1 MKNTLKLTLTLG
13 ALVLALVLAS
23 CQSLLDPPAA
33 PGTSAEESTVKA
45 EVTVEPAETNQ
56 PADTAEPDETAAP
69 ADTDELG
76 ETASPT
82 ETAEPE
88 TTEPETTEP
97 ELSIPKQPLSALV
110 ANGKAVFK
118 GHDPNTQ
125 VYSNTMGDYR
135 VHLGIDVATDL
146 NAEVYALYDG
156 TVTNI
161 WEDNLM
167 GHCLALDHG
176 NGLVSIYKNLS
187 GSYPANVAE
196 GATVQAGQAVGY
208 VGESALMEM
217 ADEPHLHFEMALND
231 LSVNP
236 ADYLEGIQAP
246 TPDEPETDKPTPENP
261 EINFPRKPLS
271 ALVANGKAIFKGH
284 DPNTQVYSNTMGDY
298 RIHLGIDVATDMN
311 AEVYAL
317 YDGTVEKI
325 WADAMMG
332 HCLAINHGNG
342 LMSFYKNLSGSYPAG
357 VEVGAT
363 VTAGQ
368 AVGYVGD
375 SAMIEIADEPHL
387 HFEMTLDGLTVNPA
401 NYLEGIQASTP
412 DEPETNGPEND
423 NPELNLP
430 KQPLS
435 ALVANGTTVF
445 KKHDPNT
452 QVYSNTMGDY
462 RVHLGIDVTAD
473 LNAEVYTLYDGT
485 VENIWEDIM
494 EGYCLAINH
503 GNGFISIYKNLS
515 GSYPAGVEV
524 GATVTAGQAVGY
536 VGDSAMIE
544 IADEPHL
551 HFEMTLNGDTVNP
564 LDYLNE

>member
-1 MKNTLKLTLTLG
+1 M
-13 ALVLALVLAS
+13 
-23 CQSLLDPPAA
+23 
-33 PGTSAEESTVKA
+33 
-45 EVTVEPAETNQ
+45 
-56 PADTAEPDETAAP
+56 
-69 ADTDELG
+69 
-76 ETASPT
+76 
-82 ETAEPE
+82 
-88 TTEPETTEP
+88 
-97 ELSIPKQPLSALV
+97 
-110 ANGKAVFK
+110 
-118 GHDPNTQ
+118 
-125 VYSNTMGDYR
+125 
-135 VHLGIDVATDL
+135 

-156 TVTNI
+156 TVTKI
-161 WEDNLM
+161 WEDSLM

-208 VGESALMEM
+208 VGDSALMEM
-217 ADEPHLHFEMALND
+217 ADEPHLHFEMTLND

-246 TPDEPETDKPTPENP
+246 TPDEPETNGPENDNP
-261 EINFPRKPLS
+261 ELNLPKQPLS
-271 ALVANGKAIFKGH
+271 ALVANGTTVFKKH
-284 DPNTQVYSNTMGDY
+284 DPNLQVYSNTMGDY
-298 RIHLGIDVATDMN
+298 RVHLGIDVATDLN

-317 YDGTVEKI
+317 YDGTVENI
-325 WADAMMG
+325 WEDIMEG
-332 HCLAINHGNG
+332 YCLAINHGNG
-342 LMSFYKNLSGSYPAG
+342 LISIYKNLSGSYPAG

-387 HFEMTLDGLTVNPA
+387 HFEMTLNGEQVNPA
-401 NYLEGIQASTP
+401 DYLEGIQAPEP
-412 DEPETNGPEND
+412 DEPATDKPAPE
-423 NPELNLP
+423 NPELSFD
-430 KQPLS
+430 KQSLS
-435 ALVANGTTVF
+435 ALVSDGSIF
-445 KKHDPNT
+445 KYHDPNT

-462 RVHLGIDVTAD
+462 RVHLGIDVATD
-473 LNAEVYTLYDGT
+473 LNAEVYALYDGT

-503 GNGFISIYKNLS
+503 GNGLISIYKNLS

-551 HFEMTLNGDTVNP
+551 HFEMTLNGDTANP